1 MSSQSSS
8 WTPNITLT
16 PFRQVEK
23 HFKNRAIKGRLPS
36 LRKYPVVDHSRPEKV
51 EDDLL
56 WLAGWWSP
64 ENDAA
69 EMDPSARRRAKGKAR
84 ALGERPGDIMQGS
97 VRSIRLSSGKKGYVV
112 ADGELLTKGDEQ
124 HG

>member
-36 LRKYPVVDHSRPEKV
+36 LRKYPVVDLSRPEKA
-51 EDDLL
+51 EDDPL
-56 WLAGWWSP
+56 WTAGWWSP
-64 ENDAA
+64 ENDV
-69 EMDPSARRRAKGKAR
+69 EVDPSGRRRAKGKAR
-84 ALGERPGDIMQGS
+84 ALGERPGEMMLEG
-97 VRSIRLSSGKKGYVV
+97 VREIRLLSGKKGYVV